1 MSSWSACQ
9 FLPTGTWGPRHLR
22 GVQSLH
28 ITHGCHSCR
37 FVLCTHTASKL
48 CVYITQI
55 YSCGI
60 RVLCVETVPPSG
72 AGGLRCRSA
81 RIDRR
86 STSSFSNWRAAHC
99 GIEKIKIWE
108 NKGALWSIKYH
119 FKIWK
124 IGELNTNIFKK
135 YKSRSTGQIASGAKQ
150 ELPPHTGTSWFG
162 RPWDSCMRICID
174 LPLP

>member
-1 MSSWSACQ
+1 MLSGLSTY
-9 FLPTGTWGPRHLR
+9 L
-22 GVQSLH
+22 
-28 ITHGCHSCR
+28 
-37 FVLCTHTASKL
+37 
-48 CVYITQI
+48 
-55 YSCGI
+55 YSCGEVAASRCCDVLNLVLRTLSLPSGT
-60 RVLCVETVPPSG
+60 RVPLETVPPSG

-99 GIEKIKIWE
+99 SIEKIKIWE

-124 IGELNTNIFKK
+124 IGELNANIFKK

-150 ELPPHTGTSWFG
+150 ELPPHTWTSWFG

-174 LPLP
+174 LHLP